1 MFTAS
6 AIMKFAIAIF
16 PVVVLA
22 CANTTRVLQYGISAG
37 ICFHFLVAAP
47 TVEFERYMRRF
58 LAAAAIL
65 SGGDLAVSLFFTDRS
80 TTVALAHLTLPWFGF
95 VVGLLLSL
103 IIYRL
108 LFHRCRSFPGPMAAK
123 LTRFYASYLN
133 APGEQFNEK
142 LKAIHTKH
150 GDYARVGECSSLCLC
165 DNAF

>member
-6 AIMKFAIAIF
+6 AIMKSAIAIF

-108 LFHRCRSFPGPMAAK
+108 LFHRWFTSEPHNLPSPLPSLPKFSWPNGSEVDT
-123 LTRFYASYLN
+123 LLRFLPQRAWRT
-133 APGEQFNEK
+133 
-142 LKAIHTKH
+142 I
-150 GDYARVGECSSLCLC
+150 
-165 DNAF
+165 